1 MKIRN
6 RFLKNLF
13 VIILIVTLFTLG
25 GCSTEQKTGDAETA
39 NSSDQKVD
47 DTANTNTNNNEEK
60 VTITDTTGKEV
71 KLKKNVEKIAV
82 VPIPWTSIVYAVDG
96 SGDRIVGMHPTAKT
110 SYEKCILKT
119 MEPKLSN
126 ASTDFVGKDFT
137 IHMEESG
144 KLKLDAMIVWDYQE
158 KEIEQ
163 LKGLG
168 IPAVSLKY
176 GTLEDLQNGMKVIG
190 KMLGKEDKATKLV
203 DYHKESIEY
212 FNSKKNQIEGTKK
225 PRVLYLRDE
234 QLKVAG
240 GGAVNTILI
249 EMAGGENVAKEV
261 TGQWVNVT
269 MEQIMAWNPEVI
281 VMSNF
286 SNFQPED
293 LLNNKIEGQDWSKV
307 DAVKNKKVLKAPMGI
322 YRWDA
327 PCAETPLM
335 TKWIAKQLQPEV
347 FNDFDLE
354 SDIKSFYNKY
364 LNYDLSQEEMD
375 SILQKELNGK

>member
-1 MKIRN
+1 MKVRN
-6 RFLKNLF
+6 QLLKRTFTIVL
-13 VIILIVTLFTLG
+13 ILTLITLV
-25 GCSTEQKTGDAETA
+25 GCSTNQKSSEQKAA
-39 NSSDQKVD
+39 VNK
-47 DTANTNTNNNEEK
+47 EK
-60 VTITDTTGKEV
+60 VTIADTTGKEV
-71 KLKKNVEKIAV
+71 ELKKNVERIAV
-82 VPIPWTSIVYAVDG
+82 VPIPWTSIIYTVDG
-96 SGDRIVGMHPTAKT
+96 SGDRIVGMNPTAKT

-119 MEPKLSN
+119 MAPKLSS

-144 KLKLDAMIVWDYQE
+144 RLNLDAMIVWDYQE

-163 LKGLG
+163 LKSLG

-176 GTLEDLQNGMKVIG
+176 GTLEDLQSGMTVIG
-190 KMLGKEDKATKLV
+190 KILGKDERAKKLV

-212 FNSKKNQIEGTKK
+212 FNSKNNQIQDTHK
-225 PRVLYLRDE
+225 PKVLYLRDE

-240 GGAVNTILI
+240 AGAVNTTMI
-249 EMAGGENVAKEV
+249 EMAGGENVAKEA

-281 VMSNF
+281 IMSNF
-286 SNFQPED
+286 SEFKPED
-293 LLNNKIEGQDWSKV
+293 ILENKIEGQDWSKI
-307 DAVKNKKVLKAPMGI
+307 DAVTNKKVLKAPMGI

-335 TKWIAKQLQPEV
+335 IGWIAEQLQPEL

-354 SDIKSFYNKY
+354 SNIKGFYKEY
-364 LNYDLSQEEMD
+364 LNYDLTQEEID